1 MSRPRVRGTWPRRA
15 RTGAVDEE
23 PQLLVT
29 AAAKLDEA
37 GWANDGF
44 SPELTSRVE
53 ASARAALGDAAF
65 ESAFA
70 VGRGDAV
77 APV

>member
-37 GWANDGF
+37 GWNDEF
-44 SPELTSRVE
+44 SPELTRGVE
-53 ASARAALGDAAF
+53 AAARAALGDAAF
-65 ESAFA
+65 ESALA